1 MPDASARGAAASASD
16 LEICRQMIRVGSR
29 SFYSASLVLP
39 RSVRDPAYALYAFCR
54 LSDDAVD
61 DDGSEHDAVDRLYG
75 RLDRIYAGRPDDHPV
90 DRAFADVVERFAMPR
105 TLPEALLE
113 GLAWDSEWDRGDRR
127 DPQYRSLSD
136 VRAYGVRVAGAVG
149 AMMTVLMGERRPHVI
164 ARAIDLGVAMQL
176 TNIARDVGED
186 ARAGR
191 LYLPRDWM
199 VEEGLDPDGW
209 LANPVFEARLGRVVA
224 RLLDAADTLYE
235 RADSGITAL
244 PMGCRPAIR
253 AARHIYSEIGHTLRR
268 SGFDSVSV
276 RTVVSARRKLALLAH
291 ATAFGKPSAQ
301 HLHVPSVPE
310 GRYLCDAVAETMVAD
325 RNRPLEPWWD
335 IDGQAERVIDL
346 FTRLEKRDRAITLP
360 VANR

>member
-1 MPDASARGAAASASD
+1 MSDASARGAAASVSD
-16 LEICRQMIRVGSR
+16 LDICRQMIRVGSR

-61 DDGSEHDAVDRLYG
+61 DDGSDHDAVDRLYG
-75 RLDRIYAGRPDDHPV
+75 RLDRLYDGRPDNHPV
-90 DRAFADVVERFAMPR
+90 DRAFADVVDRFAMPR
-105 TLPEALLE
+105 ALPEALLE
-113 GLAWDSEWDRGDRR
+113 GLAWDAEWDRGDRV
-127 DPQYRSLSD
+127 DPQYNSLSD

-164 ARAIDLGVAMQL
+164 ARAVDLGVAMQL

-199 VEEGLDPDGW
+199 VEEGLDPDVW
-209 LANPVFEARLGRVVA
+209 LRHPVFDQRLGRVVE
-224 RLLDAADTLYE
+224 RLLNAADGLYE

-244 PMGCRPAIR
+244 PVSCRPAIR
-253 AARHIYSEIGHTLRR
+253 AARYIYADIGHTLRR
-268 SGFDSVSV
+268 AGLDSVSV
-276 RTVVSARRKLALLAH
+276 RTVVSARRKLALLAQ
-291 ATAFGKPSAQ
+291 ATAFGKLTAPDLTQ
-301 HLHVPSVPE
+301 PSVPE
-310 GRYLCDAVAETMVAD
+310 GRYLCEAVASTVIA
-325 RNRPLEPWWD
+325 NSGRPAEAWWD

-346 FTRLEKRDRAITLP
+346 FTRLEKRDREIRLPSAI
-360 VANR
+360 R